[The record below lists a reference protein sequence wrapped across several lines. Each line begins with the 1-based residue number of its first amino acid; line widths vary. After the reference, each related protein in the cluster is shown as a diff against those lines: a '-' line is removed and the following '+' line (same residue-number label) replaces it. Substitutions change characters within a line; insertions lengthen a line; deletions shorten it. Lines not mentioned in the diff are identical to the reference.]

1 MIFERKL
8 FISGGGFQ
16 GKDFCAYSLYVY
28 YHQITDSS
36 TKYFDNDTRDI
47 FVLTMGKRLS
57 FTFFI
62 IKVNKIFKIII
73 IIIGNS
79 IR

>member
-1 MIFERKL
+1 VEVGFKER
-8 FISGGGFQ
+8 
-16 GKDFCAYSLYVY
+16 
-28 YHQITDSS
+28 T
-36 TKYFDNDTRDI
+36 
-47 FVLTMGKRLS
+47 FVLILYMYIIIRSPIQVPNISITIHVIFLGKRLS